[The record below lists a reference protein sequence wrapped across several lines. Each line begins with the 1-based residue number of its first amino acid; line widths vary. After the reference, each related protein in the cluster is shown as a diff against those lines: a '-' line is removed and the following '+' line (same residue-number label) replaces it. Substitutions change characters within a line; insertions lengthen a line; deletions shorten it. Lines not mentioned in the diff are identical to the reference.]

1 MHGQHHQHGHHE
13 NEPHPGCGQHR
24 KRGLL
29 RTWVYS
35 ILKQAPKNGAEI
47 VNQIETI
54 TQGNWRPSPGSIYP
68 LLDELTKDGSIAKL
82 DDGRYEI
89 TVKGKLE
96 FEWPY
101 ELHTR
106 QPGSVEGSIEE
117 INSHISYIED
127 AKQLDPAKIAA
138 NRDKLKNIID
148 RLSTIINTP

>member
-1 MHGQHHQHGHHE
+1 
-13 NEPHPGCGQHR
+13 
-24 KRGLL
+24 
-29 RTWVYS
+29 VFS

-68 LLDELTKDGSIAKL
+68 LLDELAKDGSIAKL
-82 DDGRYEI
+82 EDGRYEI
-89 TVKGKLE
+89 TIKGKLE

-117 INSHISYIED
+117 MNSHLSYIED
-127 AKQLDPAKIAA
+127 VKRMDSSKIAA
-138 NRDKLKNIID
+138 NLDNLKTTRD
-148 RLSTIINTP
+148 RLSAIIDTP

>member
-1 MHGQHHQHGHHE
+1 MYGQHHHGHG
-13 NEPHPGCGQHR
+13 NGPHPGCGQHR
-24 KRGLL
+24 RRGLL
-29 RTWVYS
+29 RTWVFS

-68 LLDELTKDGSIAKL
+68 LLEELTKDGSITKL
-82 DDGRYEI
+82 EDGRYEI
-89 TVKGKLE
+89 TVNGKLE

-117 INSHISYIED
+117 MNSHIAYIED
-127 AKQLDPAKIAA
+127 VKRIDPSKIAA
-138 NRDKLKNIID
+138 NIDKLRNTRE
-148 RLSTIINTP
+148 RLSTIIDTP